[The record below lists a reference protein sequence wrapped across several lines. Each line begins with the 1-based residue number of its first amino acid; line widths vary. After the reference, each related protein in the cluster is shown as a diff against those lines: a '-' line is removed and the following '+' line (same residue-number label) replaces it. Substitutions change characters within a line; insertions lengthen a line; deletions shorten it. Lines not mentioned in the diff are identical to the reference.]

1 MPKVK
6 FNKEIDQVVLESLFD
21 LDEFCESVRS

>member
-6 FNKEIDQVVLESLFD
+6 FNKETDQVVLESLFD
-21 LDEFCESVRS
+21 LDEFWESGRS

>member
-6 FNKEIDQVVLESLFD
+6 FNKETDQGVLESLFD
-21 LDEFCESVRS
+21 LDEFWESGRS

>member
-6 FNKEIDQVVLESLFD
+6 FNKETEQVVLESLFD
-21 LDEFCESVRS
+21 LDEFWESGRS